1 MKIGIGRISRSVCG
15 ALLFV
20 ANSTLEA
27 QTNGDTAVKITF
39 GGFVDGYYAYDV
51 GRPINID
58 RAFTT
63 QAARANEFNVNLAF
77 VDATLSGPRVRGRL
91 AIQFGTAVQANY
103 GPEPRVGAFSGPDVS
118 RFIQEAT
125 AGYQIT
131 QSLWIDGGVFFAP
144 FGSENWI
151 SRDNW
156 TYTRSLIADNS
167 PYYESGVK
175 ATWQATKQ
183 MVAQLHVINGWQNIS
198 ETNSSKALGAR
209 LDYAPNDRVT
219 LSYDAFFGN
228 EAPDTLASR
237 LRVFQ
242 EGVIQTALTPRLG
255 LRLTY
260 DWGFQR
266 RAPAAGSGTWSGYAA
281 VARYKTSDRTA
292 FAARLEGYSDP
303 EQIIVTTGQPY
314 GMHATGGSMTF
325 DVSPHPK
332 LLWRNEVRLLTATNP
347 LFPDRSA
354 AGQLSSR
361 DPVVITSIALT
372 F

>member
-1 MKIGIGRISRSVCG
+1 MSVARFALAIIAAPVALFAQSAADTTTKII
-15 ALLFV
+15 
-20 ANSTLEA
+20 
-27 QTNGDTAVKITF
+27 F
-39 GGFVDGYYAYDV
+39 GGFVDGYYAYDF

-58 RAFTT
+58 RALTT

-77 VDATLSGPRVRGRL
+77 VDATLSGQRVRGRL

-125 AGYQIT
+125 AGYQVA
-131 QSLWIDGGVFFAP
+131 SNLWIDGGVFFAP

-183 MVAQLHVINGWQNIS
+183 ILAQLHVINGWQNIS

-209 LDYAPNDRVT
+209 VDYTPNGRVI
-219 LSYDAFFGN
+219 LSYDAFVGN
-228 EAPDTLASR
+228 EAPDTAASR

-242 EGVIQTALTPRLG
+242 EVVAQAALTPRFG

-266 RAPAAGSGTWSGYAA
+266 RAPAAGSGTWSGFAA
-281 VARYKTSDRTA
+281 VARYQTSDRTA
-292 FAARLEGYSDP
+292 LAARIEGYSDP
-303 EQIIVTTGQPY
+303 EQIIVATGQAY
-314 GMHATGGSMTF
+314 GVHATGGSLTF
-325 DVSPHPK
+325 DVSPQAK
-332 LLWRNEVRLLTATNP
+332 LLWRNEARLLSAANP
-347 LFPDRSA
+347 LFPNRMA

-361 DPVVITSIALT
+361 DPVIVTSLALT